1 MKTVTIVCPHC
12 YSEGDHTF
20 NLKPTP
26 FKLSGSNRILC
37 ENCFKK
43 FRVYF
48 QEGRISNVARV

>member
-1 MKTVTIVCPHC
+1 MNTVTIVCPHC
-12 YSEGDHTF
+12 YNEGDHPF
-20 NLKPTP
+20 YLRPTP
-26 FKLSGSNRILC
+26 FKLSGSNRVLC